1 MSTSEKTQE
10 SKTRRVKPILVGML
24 ILGAIT
30 ATMSSGTFATFN
42 AATTNSAS
50 VTSGTMLLGNI
61 VNAGSEC
68 MSTAALT
75 APPAATITAGN
86 TSACTALFAANLNP
100 NSAAVGNLTL
110 KNEGNLNATSSTLT
124 ATACVSTGNP
134 VTVGATTF
142 TGDFVGAPLCTIL
155 QAVVA
160 EVTTSGGTTL
170 VAGGCYYGLAGGTTP
185 VNNCQYDV
193 TKPLSGLPASTA
205 LGAFATG
212 TSRFFVV
219 GVNFPNTSDNRY
231 QGQKATVTLTWT
243 INQ

>member
-1 MSTSEKTQE
+1 MSTSEKAQE
-10 SKTRRVKPILVGML
+10 SKARRVKPILVGML

-42 AATTNSAS
+42 AATSNSAS
-50 VTSGTMLLGNI
+50 VTSGTLLLGNI

-86 TSACTALFAANLNP
+86 TNACTALFAATVNP
-100 NSAAVGNLTL
+100 TGSTQANLTL
-110 KNEGNLNATSSTLT
+110 KNEGNFNASSSTLT
-124 ATACVSTGNP
+124 ATACVSAANP
-134 VTVGATTF
+134 LTVGATTF
-142 TGDFVGAPLCTIL
+142 SGDFVNAPLCTIL

-170 VAGGCYYGLAGGTTP
+170 APGGCYYGLAGGTTP
-185 VNNCQYDV
+185 VNNCQYDA

-205 LGAFATG
+205 LGAFNAG
-212 TSRFFVV
+212 VSRFFVV
-219 GVNFPNTSDNRY
+219 GVNFPNTADNRY